1 MAKPPWFENERLLHA
16 ALRKAASTLRAQIDR
31 LEIIPGKV
39 LFRVETKFLFWTRTK
54 ELAVSY
60 QFIADPTPVLGP
72 SPKLLVDGVEP
83 EPPTGRMAGRTALP
97 RWGEREELLH
107 ACISKATMRLNA
119 SVDRATVSSDK
130 VLAGTG
136 SQELCDLLPI
146 RHKPKRDAQA
156 SGLSAGRRRLLG
168 MFPRSMIGGTAT
180 ASPLIVL
187 FFL

>member
-1 MAKPPWFENERLLHA
+1 MARPPWFENERLLHA

-107 ACISKATMRLNA
+107 ASISKATMRLSA
-119 SVDRATVSSDK
+119 SVDRAAVSPDK
-130 VLAGTG
+130 VLVGAG
-136 SQELCDLLPI
+136 SQELAIFYQFVTNPKGTPKPRGFLLDGEDYWECF
-146 RHKPKRDAQA
+146 RD
-156 SGLSAGRRRLLG
+156 
-168 MFPRSMIGGTAT
+168 P
-180 ASPLIVL
+180 
-187 FFL
+187 